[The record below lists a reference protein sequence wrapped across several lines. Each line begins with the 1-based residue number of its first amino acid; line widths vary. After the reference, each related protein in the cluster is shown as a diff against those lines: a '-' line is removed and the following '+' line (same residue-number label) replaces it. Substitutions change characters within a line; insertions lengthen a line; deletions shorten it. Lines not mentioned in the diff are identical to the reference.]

1 MGIIIYT
8 YYHIVV
14 NGIAVKEMVIKYE
27 NVNIY
32 IYYNANNI
40 HNLLYTF
47 TDACSKNVLV
57 QALV

>member
-40 HNLLYTF
+40 HNLYTF